1 MARTGVDVARAAIM
15 NPQAIAGARNFIFK
29 VLLVRE

>member
-15 NPQAIAGARNFIFK
+15 SPQAIAGVRNFMFK
-29 VLLVRE
+29 ILLVRE